1 MYARSR
7 GGKTTL
13 IGELAEHLMA
23 TTGKPSL
30 VYSID
35 KGGVGPLNP
44 YIELG
49 IVKLVEQGETDPW
62 IFMNK
67 ACSGYVRDNGKW
79 VKANLD
85 QFAMVGFESMTGFSD
100 AFMNDLAAQAAKGV
114 NIGGQANTGLTV
126 SSEGE
131 ILKIGGNNMSHYNVV
146 QSRILDEVW
155 RSQRLNVPY
164 IVWTAGVSRDEDPN
178 ASGKVIG
185 PAVAGK
191 ALTAEM
197 PRHFDLT
204 FRLDC
209 IPAQQGKPER
219 HVLYLGN
226 SVDIAAGGAVS
237 LGNTRVPLGAPELP
251 NSIEPASLV
260 KALSLIDDAESKAR
274 EVIQKRIAKFEEVK
288 LVCSSNAQEHRAESP
303 EMLGCGQPRQSVVRG

>member
-1 MYARSR
+1 MAQRRRTILMYARSR

-13 IGELAEHLMA
+13 IGELAEHLMT

-30 VYSID
+30 VNSID
-35 KGGVGPLNP
+35 RGGVGPLVP

-49 IVKLVEQGETDPW
+49 IIQLNEQLGTDPW
-62 IFMNK
+62 VFMNK
-67 ACSGYVRDNGKW
+67 CAKGEVRDDKGKW
-79 VKANLD
+79 VKADLSKY
-85 QFAMVGFESMTGFSD
+85 AMIANESLTGFSD
-100 AFMNDLAAQAAKGV
+100 AFMNDLALKAAQGT
-114 NIGGQANTGLTV
+114 NIGGQANIGFTASGD
-126 SSEGE
+126 GE
-131 ILKIGGNNMSHYNVV
+131 TLKIGGNNMGHYNVV
-146 QSRILDEVW
+146 QNRILDEVW
-155 RSQRLNVPY
+155 RSQRLEVPY

-260 KALSLIDDAESKAR
+260 KALSLIDDAETKAR
-274 EVIQKRIAKFEEVK
+274 EVIQKRIASLKK
-288 LVCSSNAQEHRAESP
+288 
-303 EMLGCGQPRQSVVRG
+303 